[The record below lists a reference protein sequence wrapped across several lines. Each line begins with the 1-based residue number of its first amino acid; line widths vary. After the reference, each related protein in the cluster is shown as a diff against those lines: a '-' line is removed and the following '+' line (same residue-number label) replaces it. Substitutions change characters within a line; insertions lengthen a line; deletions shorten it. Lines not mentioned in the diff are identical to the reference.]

1 MLTLFTSLLLLG
13 SNNNFKISIGLIFRI
28 LKCFYYYYFYS
39 GADLRGGC
47 RGLRFSSTTGFLQK
61 KTMRFIGVEVEQET
75 SAPPPKRNP
84 GSAPVIAIKF
94 QTFLSS
100 ALSSEIK
107 SFAFISSRGKW
118 WKCEEMY
125 WIKTSGIIRTKKKQ
139 QWETIWEG
147 YIHSYKKKMKR
158 SNP

>member
-1 MLTLFTSLLLLG
+1 MLTLFTLLLLLG

-39 GADLRGGC
+39 GADLGGGC
-47 RGLRFSSTTGFLQK
+47 RGCVPPPPEMTCGFLVQLVFCKK

-94 QTFLSS
+94 QTFSPS

-139 QWETIWEG
+139 Q
-147 YIHSYKKKMKR
+147 
-158 SNP
+158 